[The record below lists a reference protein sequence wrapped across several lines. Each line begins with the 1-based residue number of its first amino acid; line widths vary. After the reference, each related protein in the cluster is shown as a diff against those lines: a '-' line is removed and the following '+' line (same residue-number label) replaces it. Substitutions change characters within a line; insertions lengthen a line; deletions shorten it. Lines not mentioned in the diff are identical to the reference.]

1 MSYDRRRL
9 RRLEWLGMVRL
20 LQNGRLSEPLS
31 WYYNQNGRD
40 SGVHGFVQHYWTTS
54 LFERFLVAHF
64 NVRGQRAWERY
75 RTFAQLDGT
84 DLYMTGRDSR
94 GRAARAASIAFF
106 QGRDEVS
113 GERLRA
119 IVRILCRAG
128 RADLFNSMLPC
139 ARGPPVEFD
148 GRNVV
153 EMNDVQ
159 DMVIAG
165 DFDILWAVGDGS
177 GSLEDVVLRS
187 ESMVE
192 VHGELRQWTW
202 SSVGDVGDG
211 SSSPSSA
218 DDSASVVSWL

>member
-1 MSYDRRRL
+1 MQ
-9 RRLEWLGMVRL
+9 V
-20 LQNGRLSEPLS
+20 
-31 WYYNQNGRD
+31 
-40 SGVHGFVQHYWTTS
+40 
-54 LFERFLVAHF
+54 
-64 NVRGQRAWERY
+64 
-75 RTFAQLDGT
+75 DGT

-94 GRAARAASIAFF
+94 GRAARAASIAFV
-106 QGRDEVS
+106 QGRGEVS
-113 GERLRA
+113 GERLLA

-139 ARGPPVEFD
+139 PRGPPMQFD

-202 SSVGDVGDG
+202 SSVGDVADD